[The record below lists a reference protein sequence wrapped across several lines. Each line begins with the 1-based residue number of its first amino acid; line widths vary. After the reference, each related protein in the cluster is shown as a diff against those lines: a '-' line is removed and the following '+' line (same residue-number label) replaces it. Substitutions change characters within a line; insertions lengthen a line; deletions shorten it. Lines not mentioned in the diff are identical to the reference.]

1 MSNAPTGFR
10 SAAANPVATA
20 AAVAVIDKD
29 HQDSL
34 RIDDLRYIDS
44 YRLID

>member
-1 MSNAPTGFR
+1 MSNAPTGYR

-20 AAVAVIDKD
+20 AAVAVVDKD

-34 RIDDLRYIDS
+34 VSMIFDTLI
-44 YRLID
+44 LID